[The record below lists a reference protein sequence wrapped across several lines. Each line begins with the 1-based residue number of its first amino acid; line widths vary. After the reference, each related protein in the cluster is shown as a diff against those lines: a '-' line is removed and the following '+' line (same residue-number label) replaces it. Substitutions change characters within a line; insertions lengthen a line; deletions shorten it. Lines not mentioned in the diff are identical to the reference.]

1 MMKKYL
7 GLILG
12 LLLLTGCSQFAMLS
26 VVGSTASIVVSNN
39 TFSKLYSGADVLTYM
54 TSDKDIKTHVYE
66 KATIVKVVV
75 MNKIIPKKT
84 FIVPKPITTDA
95 EKKVLVAIPVIEV
108 KESKLFQADV
118 SLLNAKKHINK
129 KTDWEI
135 LTDSWKNVLA
145 NNYYRLIN

>member
-84 FIVPKPITTDA
+84 FILPKPTTTNE

-118 SLLNAKKHINK
+118 SLLNTKKYIHK
-129 KTDWEI
+129 KTDLEK
-135 LTDSWKNVLA
+135 LTDGWIKVFK
-145 NNYYRLIN
+145 NNYYQFIN